1 MNTPPAAN
9 DPCDIRDRFRES
21 MRRLVGGVSV
31 ITVGTGTQRTGL
43 TVTSLSALSLEP
55 PSVVFCVNRSASALA
70 LLLEQR
76 SFGVNMLGARH
87 RELAG
92 RFAGQGGIK
101 GEARYEG
108 GDWIALKTGAP
119 ILSDACVALD
129 CEVEEMLDRH
139 SHFIVI
145 GRALAV
151 RLGEEDDAL
160 CYWRRDFHTLAHAA

>member
-1 MNTPPAAN
+1 MNDASAAHASR
-9 DPCDIRDRFRES
+9 DIQERFRES

-31 ITVGTGTQRTGL
+31 ITVGAGALRTGL
-43 TVTSLSALSLEP
+43 TVTSLSALSLDP
-55 PSVVFCVNRSASALA
+55 PSVVFCVNRGASALPV
-70 LLLEQR
+70 LRQQR

-92 RFAGQGGIK
+92 RFAGQGGVK
-101 GEARYEG
+101 GEARYHG

-151 RLGEEDDAL
+151 RLGEDGDAL
-160 CYWRRDFHTLAHAA
+160 CYWHRDFHTLAHAA